1 MVRAM
6 GGRLARGVALGAL
19 ALALP
24 APAALAQTFNL
35 PPGTP
40 TPAPRPAGPVDSDA
54 PIVTPRPT
62 PRPTATAPAPT
73 PTSSPA
79 PATAAP
85 TSRPGPAVT
94 RPAPIRTQPGA
105 IPQPAASSAAPA
117 LPGVAPSTSPGFT
130 PAALPSYAPTV
141 APAAQ
146 AEPGFFASNW
156 PWLLGLLAALGAGA
170 GGAMWLRRRRDERD
184 PLADYEPPV
193 VAAPVE
199 AEPAPAPQPSALPPP
214 PVPVVVDDGPL
225 SLVLEATKLSATL
238 LNTSLAYRLAITN
251 RTDQPLGPLAVAAG
265 MAAAHASQPVERQLA
280 LNGQLLAPKHK
291 IATLAPGESV
301 TLSGEIRLP
310 LALIEPIRAGAAA
323 LFIPLARFAVD
334 GPGVALARTFVVG
347 DAPEAADAALRPFR
361 LDLGPRVYSRIGQRE
376 IVAAAA

>member
-24 APAALAQTFNL
+24 APAALAQTFSL

-40 TPAPRPAGPVDSDA
+40 TPSPRPAGPVDSDA

-62 PRPTATAPAPT
+62 PTPRPTATATSPAPT
-73 PTSSPA
+73 PTPAATAPGARPA
-79 PATAAP
+79 PAA
-85 TSRPGPAVT
+85 T

-105 IPQPAASSAAPA
+105 IPQPAASTAAPA
-117 LPGVAPSTSPGFT
+117 LPGVAPGASPGFT

-141 APAAQ
+141 APSAAT
-146 AEPGFFASNW
+146 EPGFFASNW

-193 VAAPVE
+193 VAAPVK
-199 AEPAPAPQPSALPPP
+199 AEPAPAPELSVPPP
-214 PVPVVVDDGPL
+214 TPSPVVVDDGPL

-238 LNTSLAYRLAITN
+238 LNTSLTYRLAITN
-251 RTDQPLGPLAVAAG
+251 RTDRPLGPLAVAAG

-291 IATLAPGESV
+291 IAALAPGESV

-310 LALIEPIRAGAAA
+310 LSLIEPIRAGTAA
-323 LFIPLARFAVD
+323 LFIPLARFAVE
-334 GPGVALARTFVVG
+334 GPGVTLARTFVVG

-376 IVAAAA
+376 ITAAAA